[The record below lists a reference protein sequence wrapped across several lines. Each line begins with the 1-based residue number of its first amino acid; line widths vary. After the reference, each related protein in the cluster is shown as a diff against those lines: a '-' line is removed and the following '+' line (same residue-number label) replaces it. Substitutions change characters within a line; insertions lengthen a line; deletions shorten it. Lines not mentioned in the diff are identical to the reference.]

1 MLDFLTKTGERI
13 TLEDDDNSLNVK
25 LWDVNGEFMREINW
39 DIDAIIDML
48 FTEQKKHLMENFIQI
63 SCAISLGDLKIM
75 EGKEYGRDKNG

>member
-48 FTEQKKHLMENFIQI
+48 FTE
-63 SCAISLGDLKIM
+63 
-75 EGKEYGRDKNG
+75 